1 MCSLELR
8 AKPLN
13 KLGKNKDFGQITNFN
28 RLKVKSD
35 SNILLIGLTN
45 IENSYVLSKFTK

>member
-35 SNILLIGLTN
+35 SNILIELTN
-45 IENSYVLSKFTK
+45 IQNSYVLNKFTK

>member
-8 AKPLN
+8 VKPLN
-13 KLGKNKDFGQITNFN
+13 KLGKNKDFGKITNLN

-35 SNILLIGLTN
+35 SNI
-45 IENSYVLSKFTK
+45 ENSYVLNKFPQ